1 MTGNWDEYNQSEKP
15 ALDLF
20 KTLGYKVY
28 DQLDKDFIKLPER
41 ESEHQ
46 VILIEELKT
55 ALKRI
60 NPWINENNLNKA
72 VNEIRPARLKA
83 NSLMSANEIIYD
95 KLINHISLQQDI
107 GHGKKN
113 QTVKYID
120 YENLDNNSFIAI
132 NQFRVKGK
140 ETIKPDITLFVN
152 GLPLAVIECKNNTTC
167 NEPEEEAINQ
177 LRRYQNIRSD
187 DIEEGAEELFYPNQL
202 IVAAWG
208 DSASSA
214 TVGAPAQAFK
224 GWKDPYPYT
233 KDTLAEL
240 LGKEP
245 TGQDILLF
253 SLFKKNRFLDIIRNF
268 TVFEDKGNAKVKMAC
283 RYQQYRAV
291 QKAVERIKNAE
302 CLEDRNGTVW
312 HTQGSGKSLTCLLYT
327 SPSPRDRQKSRMPSS
342 A

>member
-20 KTLGYKVY
+20 DTLGYKVY
-28 DQLDKDFIKLPER
+28 DQLKKDFTELPAR

-46 VILIEELKT
+46 VILIEELKS

-83 NSLMSANEIIYD
+83 NSLMAANEMIYD

-140 ETIKPDITLFVN
+140 ETINRRDKSKYRDG
-152 GLPLAVIECKNNTTC
+152 GLDN
-167 NEPEEEAINQ
+167 
-177 LRRYQNIRSD
+177 D
-187 DIEEGAEELFYPNQL
+187 
-202 IVAAWG
+202 
-208 DSASSA
+208 
-214 TVGAPAQAFK
+214 
-224 GWKDPYPYT
+224 WK
-233 KDTLAEL
+233 
-240 LGKEP
+240 LG
-245 TGQDILLF
+245 
-253 SLFKKNRFLDIIRNF
+253 
-268 TVFEDKGNAKVKMAC
+268 
-283 RYQQYRAV
+283 
-291 QKAVERIKNAE
+291 
-302 CLEDRNGTVW
+302 
-312 HTQGSGKSLTCLLYT
+312 
-327 SPSPRDRQKSRMPSS
+327 
-342 A
+342 